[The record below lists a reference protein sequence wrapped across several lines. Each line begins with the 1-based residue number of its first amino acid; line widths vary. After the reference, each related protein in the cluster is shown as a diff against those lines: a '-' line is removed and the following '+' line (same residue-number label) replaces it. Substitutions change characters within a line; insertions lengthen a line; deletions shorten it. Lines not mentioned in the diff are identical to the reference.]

1 MTLLRT
7 PDERFANLDF
17 PFEPH
22 YVEVNGARIHYVD
35 EGAGETILCLHGEP
49 TWAYLY
55 RKMIPI
61 LARGHRVI
69 AMDFIGFGRSDKFAD
84 PVDYTFEMHR
94 RTIAAFI
101 EKLDLTGITAVV
113 QDWGGILGLRVA
125 TQMQDRFARL
135 VIMNTG
141 LPNADVPATEGFLK
155 WRAYATSTPDL
166 PCGMIVRRSAVNSE
180 SITDEIVAAYDAPF
194 PDASYKAGAQVF
206 PTLVPVEPNQA
217 GAADMREA
225 REALSH
231 WTKPA
236 LVMFSDGDPV
246 TRGGDRFFRKLI
258 PSAKDQPEIV
268 IEGAGHFLQ
277 EEKGEELAKNILSFI
292 ERTPAK

>member
-1 MTLLRT
+1 MSLLRT
-7 PDERFANLDF
+7 PDERFANLSDF
-17 PFEPH
+17 SFEPH
-22 YVEVNGARIHYVD
+22 YVELNGARVHYVH
-35 EGAGETILCLHGEP
+35 EGEGETILCLHGEP
-49 TWAYLY
+49 TWSYLY

-61 LARGHRVI
+61 LSSHHRVV

-84 PVDYTFEMHR
+84 QADYTFDMHR
-94 RTIAAFI
+94 STIAGFI
-101 EKLDLTGITAVV
+101 ENLDLQGITAVV
-113 QDWGGILGLRVA
+113 QDWGGILGLRVVA
-125 TQMQDRFARL
+125 EMPDRFSRL

-141 LPNADVPATEGFLK
+141 LPTGDAPPTEGFMK

-166 PCGMIVRRSAVNSE
+166 PCGMIVRRSAVNRE

-194 PDASYKAGAQVF
+194 PDASYKAGAQMF
-206 PTLVPVEPNQA
+206 PRLVPIEPNQP
-217 GAADMREA
+217 GASEVRET

-258 PSAKDQPEIV
+258 PSAKDEPEIV

-277 EEKGEELAKNILSFI
+277 EEKGEEIARHIINFI
-292 ERTPAK
+292 ERRPV